1 MTPAV
6 INTSGKGNVDK
17 GAPLRSLRLPEEL
30 HPCFVGESITFPCI
44 AGNAG
49 TDDIFPSG
57 LAATIARE
65 NMIDIEFRT
74 IEVNSTILTGVLV
87 TLENIMPSE
96 LDFFFG
102 KPVEKAENDDSGNP
116 DFQRD
121 ALKHPWFRIGD
132 GKMSPTGKIM
142 GQKIARSIRCY
153 NLGMPLIEEGKC
165 TPCGTSVNGL
175 PQPVEYKNRLVE
187 LGIHDLV
194 VSTYGVASR
203 AFRFL
208 STMQV

>member
-1 MTPAV
+1 
-6 INTSGKGNVDK
+6 
-17 GAPLRSLRLPEEL
+17 
-30 HPCFVGESITFPCI
+30 VGESVPFPCI

-57 LAATIARE
+57 LAAPVTRE
-65 NMIDIEFRT
+65 HMIDIEFRT
-74 IEVNSTILTGVLV
+74 IEVNSTILTSVLV
-87 TLENIMPSE
+87 TLEDIVPSE
-96 LDFFFG
+96 LDFFFW
-102 KPVEKAENDDSGNP
+102 KPVEKTENDDSGNP

-121 ALKHPWFRIGD
+121 SLKHPWFRIGD

-142 GQKIARSIRCY
+142 GQKIARTVRRY
-153 NLGMPLIEEGKC
+153 NLGMPLIKEREC

-175 PQPVEYKNRLVE
+175 PQPVEHKDLLVE

-194 VSTYGVASR
+194 VSTSGVASR